1 MSILRHRADQ
11 PTTPRGESMPSYRL
25 QDLIPSNLDSR
36 LRRAAERI
44 FEVTLA
50 DTDQE
55 IERLELA

>member
-1 MSILRHRADQ
+1 
-11 PTTPRGESMPSYRL
+11 MPSYRL